1 MDGERAYATEWLVNF
16 RHIIKC
22 QDALIKE
29 IVCKFFQAYQ
39 D

>member
-22 QDALIKE
+22 QDALIS
-29 IVCKFFQAYQ
+29 VC
-39 D
+39 